1 MLSDFELMKKNAIKF
16 NGPDS
21 PFSLEACAI
30 YDFVRD
36 HLEANRHEFAA
47 LEEAT
52 NEIMEAAKPKKKRKM
67 AGKTKKK
74 STASVASSANF
85 SVDFTDSMFN
95 DSGSDDSL

>member
-21 PFSLEACAI
+21 PISLEACAI

-36 HLEANRHEFAA
+36 HLEANRHEFTT

-52 NEIMEAAKPKKKRKM
+52 NEIMEAAKPKKKRKTT
-67 AGKTKKK
+67 GKTKKK